1 MVTYADLVQLIL
13 VFFVLLYSFS
23 STDVQTFRTVMAAI
37 QGSLGVLDRGRA
49 VDPISPLDRGALQLE
64 GPIAHVEPSA
74 QMRRLMEELEQFVQ
88 SQGLE
93 GQLELEMQ
101 ERGVAIR
108 FADQVLFDLGRAD
121 LKPEAR
127 EILDRLAEPLSQVPN
142 HIRIE
147 GHTDNWPIRTAQYP
161 SNWELSTARATRVL
175 RYLIETKG
183 LEPSRFSAAGYGE
196 YRPLVPNDT
205 AANRARN
212 RRVDIILLRTD
223 IYSGES
229 WGTFPDGAYPD
240 GEDDR

>member
-13 VFFVLLYSFS
+13 VFFVMLYAFS
-23 STDVQTFRTVMAAI
+23 STDVQAFRTVIAAI
-37 QGSLGVLDRGRA
+37 QGSLGILDRGRA
-49 VDPISPLDRGALQLE
+49 IDPIAPLDQGALQLE
-64 GPIAHVEPSA
+64 GPITHIEPSN
-74 QMRRLMEELEQFVQ
+74 QMRRLMEELEHFVQ
-88 SQGLE
+88 AEGLE

-108 FADQVLFDLGRAD
+108 FADRVLFDLGRAE

-127 EILDRLAEPLSQVPN
+127 EILDRLAEVLRRVPN

-175 RYLIETKG
+175 RYLVENRG
-183 LEPSRFSAAGYGE
+183 LDPARFSAAGYGE
-196 YRPLVPNDT
+196 YRPLLPNDT
-205 AANRARN
+205 AENRARN
-212 RRVDIILLRTD
+212 RRVDIVLLRTD

-229 WGTFPDGAYPD
+229 WGTYPN